1 MSFQDYSESFRA
13 KLHLGNTNPKI
24 VIGIAAIA
32 IVALIVGLH
41 VAFTGAS
48 AYSDDSSGLERVD
61 EVDAPIVQDEFQDD
75 ETESANE
82 ALIYVHVAGCV
93 KEPGV
98 YSLSSSARVD
108 DAVKAAGGLK
118 KAADGEAVNLAEP
131 LSDGQQIIIPEK
143 GNEAIQAA
151 EGVAR
156 ASQRA
161 LSSFG
166 SSTDSSKGPAVDGLV
181 NINTASSEELRT
193 LSGIGEAKAQKIID
207 YREQNGPF
215 SSVDD
220 LTNVSGIGEKTLESI
235 RSSICI

>member
-13 KLHLGNTNPKI
+13 KLHLGKTNPKI
-24 VIGIAAIA
+24 IIGIAAIA
-32 IVALIVGLH
+32 IVALIAGLH

-48 AYSDDSSGLERVD
+48 AYSDDSPGLEMVD
-61 EVDAPIVQDEFQDD
+61 EVDAPIMQDKFQDD

-131 LSDGQQIIIPEK
+131 
-143 GNEAIQAA
+143 
-151 EGVAR
+151 
-156 ASQRA
+156 
-161 LSSFG
+161 
-166 SSTDSSKGPAVDGLV
+166 
-181 NINTASSEELRT
+181 
-193 LSGIGEAKAQKIID
+193 
-207 YREQNGPF
+207 
-215 SSVDD
+215 
-220 LTNVSGIGEKTLESI
+220 
-235 RSSICI
+235 